1 MPIRWNEFNPD
12 VINNSTHNAVSVC
25 NELLRITAVPGMSIW
40 EFITILERESAEA
53 SQVWLKHMCQAVAYI
68 YSQRIVERAQ
78 KVSPEF
84 ATAAHATTMADLN
97 ERIRV
102 EWNLFVAALNDM
114 PDSRP
119 GSPDSRPGMPDS
131 RPGMPMSVVEL

>member
-1 MPIRWNEFNPD
+1 MPIRWNEFNTAVVND
-12 VINNSTHNAVSVC
+12 STHNAVSVC
-25 NELLRITAVPGMSIW
+25 NELLRVTAVPGMSTR
-40 EFITILERESAEA
+40 EFIAILERESAEA
-53 SQVWLKHMCQAVAYI
+53 PEVWLKHMCQAVAYI
-68 YSQRIVERAQ
+68 YARKIVERVH

-84 ATAAHATTMADLN
+84 ATAAHATTMADFN

-119 GSPDSRPGMPDS
+119 GSP
-131 RPGMPMSVVEL
+131 MSVVDL